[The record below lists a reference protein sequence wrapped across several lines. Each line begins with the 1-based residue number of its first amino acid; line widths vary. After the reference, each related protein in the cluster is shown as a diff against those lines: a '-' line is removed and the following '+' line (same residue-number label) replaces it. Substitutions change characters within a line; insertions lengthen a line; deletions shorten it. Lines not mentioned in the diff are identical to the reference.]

1 MRTTPSLTLNDVI
14 KALPQLSDSDRDA
27 IKAAIEQLEVSGTD
41 EREAAVFD
49 ALRKSLDVK
58 VSLRSLGQSQTAK
71 QWRKNWKHFT
81 DFADSLFPSRSSQ
94 VERMYVYRFLF
105 GLLADSSAQE
115 PSLATVASS
124 MGKVESVFDYAFP
137 SYRASGMI
145 SVLEKAVFGGD
156 R

>member
-71 QWRKNWKHFT
+71 QWRKNWRQFA
-81 DFADSLFPSRSSQ
+81 DFADGLFPTRSSQ

-105 GLLADSSAQE
+105 GLLADSQAQE
-115 PSLATVASS
+115 PSMATVA
-124 MGKVESVFDYAFP
+124 MAMNKIESVFDDAFP
-137 SYRASGMI
+137 GYRASGMI